1 MSAWDFFVNAISYT
15 LETTRVE
22 SSVLLI
28 LVLMGGIIKCFYP
41 WERKWKSEKTK
52 DEDGNE
58 VTIHSQLRK

>member
-1 MSAWDFFVNAISYT
+1 MNTWDFFVNVISYA
-15 LETTRVE
+15 LETTRTE

-58 VTIHSQLRK
+58 VTIYSQLRK